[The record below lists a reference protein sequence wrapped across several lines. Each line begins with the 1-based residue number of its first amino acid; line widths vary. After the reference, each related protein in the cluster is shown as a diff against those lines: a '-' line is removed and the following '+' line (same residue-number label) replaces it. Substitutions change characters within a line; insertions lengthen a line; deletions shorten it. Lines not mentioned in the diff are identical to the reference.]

1 MENQIW
7 CLTVFLP
14 GFTGFKRV
22 FTKFHRVLPSFT
34 GFYRVLP
41 GFSMDLT
48 GFLLI
53 FFISCD
59 LLAYHSLFL
68 EFTRFYLV
76 FLSLPQAH
84 QNNNQTLMAGV
95 HKTRECLL

>member
-1 MENQIW
+1 
-7 CLTVFLP
+7 
-14 GFTGFKRV
+14 
-22 FTKFHRVLPSFT
+22 
-34 GFYRVLP
+34 
-41 GFSMDLT
+41 MDLT
-48 GFLLI
+48 VFLLI